1 MKFFSERKKK
11 KFMEIEGHSQGEGR
25 MDASSRLATG
35 SAVAAVLLICLA
47 TGVHVRNKV
56 HRDEL
61 SELSK
66 LALYDR
72 WGIPIDEAVDN
83 HPVTHGDTNRA
94 SVRERRALRQTATDK
109 MMLKTVQQLESKMT
123 TLSTAVGRLERGKHS
138 AQRRTEHEQ
147 RPVRK
152 EVVTVVHEHDRA
164 EVSALSTIQSDIEK
178 LIAVDTAKKQSEVA
192 VSNEVEE
199 RHSAAAQQHDER
211 KDREDREDRRE
222 TEIKDVEKRTME
234 AVRDAMAR
242 QREIDMKEAAAETER
257 RREARQR
264 LAARTKTSAEP
275 YVNQGRTAPRSIGVH
290 VAQAP
295 PSDDEQLE
303 EAHEQ
308 LRHERAQSLAKSN
321 WGRRDGEVFDTYLGR
336 SGRSSDPDNRVV
348 RRDHEDSPFA
358 NEGED
363 TSSASSRLASKL
375 KPEELGKAE
384 LADLPTGEPRV
395 TAGSAAVL
403 SLLALVVQKYKY

>member
-1 MKFFSERKKK
+1 
-11 KFMEIEGHSQGEGR
+11 
-25 MDASSRLATG
+25 
-35 SAVAAVLLICLA
+35 VAAVLLICLA

-123 TLSTAVGRLERGKHS
+123 TLSKAVGRLERGTHS
-138 AQRRTEHEQ
+138 SQRRTAHEQ

-199 RHSAAAQQHDER
+199 RHSAAAQQHHER
-211 KDREDREDRRE
+211 KDREKRRE
-222 TEIKDVEKRTME
+222 SEIKDVEKRTME
-234 AVRDAMAR
+234 AVKDAMAR
-242 QREIDMKEAAAETER
+242 QRDIDMKEAAAETER
-257 RREARQR
+257 RRKARQR
-264 LAARTKTSAEP
+264 LAARPKTSAQP
-275 YVNQGRTAPRSIGVH
+275 QVSQGRTAPRSIGVH
-290 VAQAP
+290 VAQAL

-303 EAHEQ
+303 EAREQ

-358 NEGED
+358 NEGEED
-363 TSSASSRLASKL
+363 TSSGSSRLASKL

-395 TAGSAAVL
+395 TAGSAEVL
-403 SLLALVVQKYKY
+403 NSLGLLVQKYKY

>member
-1 MKFFSERKKK
+1 
-11 KFMEIEGHSQGEGR
+11 
-25 MDASSRLATG
+25 MDASRRLATG

-47 TGVHVRNKV
+47 TGVHVRNNN

-123 TLSTAVGRLERGKHS
+123 TLSKAVGRLERGTHS
-138 AQRRTEHEQ
+138 AQRRTAHEQ

-192 VSNEVEE
+192 VSHEVEE

-275 YVNQGRTAPRSIGVH
+275 QVSQGRTAPRSIGVH

-308 LRHERAQSLAKSN
+308 LRHERAHSLAKSN

-358 NEGED
+358 NEGDD

-395 TAGSAAVL
+395 TAGSAEVL
-403 SLLALVVQKYKY
+403 TLLGLLVQKYKY